1 MSVEDKRQQGAD
13 RKPVSLVV
21 EYEGADDLL
30 RDYTQNLSS
39 GGAFV
44 HTDRLLSVGDS
55 VRLQLSFP
63 RLLAPLC
70 IEGIVRWVRP
80 IAEGDSGA
88 GIEFINFDTDVRTAL
103 DKVLHHIHDRDPAF
117 VQTSLRVLLAED
129 NPHVARLI
137 REGLSSGRYSDAEF
151 DIEGAATGSDA
162 WELLHEEK
170 FDVLVVDINLPVMD
184 GATLIAKL
192 RGEARFSDFP
202 IIAVSAGGIEAA
214 AEARAAGA
222 DFFLEKPM
230 RLREIIETMRKL
242 LDADL

>member
-1 MSVEDKRQQGAD
+1 MASEDKRRQDSD
-13 RKPVSLVV
+13 RKTISLVV
-21 EYEGADDLL
+21 EYEGAEDLL

-44 HTDRLLSVGDS
+44 HTDRNLTVGDS

-63 RLLAPLC
+63 RLLAPVY

-80 IAEGDSGA
+80 VGDGDSGA
-88 GIEFINFDTDVRTAL
+88 GIEFVNFDTDVRASL
-103 DKVLHHIHDRDPAF
+103 DAVLNKIQERDPSLI
-117 VQTSLRVLLAED
+117 QSTLRVLLAED

-137 REGLSSGRYSDAEF
+137 REGLGSGHYSNADFE
-151 DIEGAATGSDA
+151 IVGAATGADA
-162 WELLHEEK
+162 LALLQSEK
-170 FDVLVVDINLPVMD
+170 FDVLVVDINMPVMD

-192 RGEARFSDFP
+192 RAQEKFAKFP
-202 IIAVSAGGIEAA
+202 IIAVSAGGSSAE

-230 RLREIIETMRKL
+230 RLREIIETMRHL
-242 LDADL
+242 LGKDL

>member
-1 MSVEDKRQQGAD
+1 MSVEDKRKQGAD

-21 EYEGADDLL
+21 EYDGADDLL

-44 HTDRLLSVGDS
+44 HTDRLLSVGDA

-70 IEGIVRWVRP
+70 IEGVVRWVRP
-80 IAEGDSGA
+80 ISEGDSGA
-88 GIEFINFDTDVRTAL
+88 GIEFVNFDADVRASL

-151 DIEGAATGSDA
+151 DIEGAATGTDA
-162 WELLHEEK
+162 LALLQAER
-170 FDVLVVDINLPVMD
+170 FDLLVVDINLPVMD
-184 GATLIAKL
+184 GATLIATL
-192 RGEARFSDFP
+192 RDDQKFVDFP
-202 IIAVSAGGIEAA
+202 IIAVSAGGRAAA
-214 AEARAAGA
+214 AEAHAAGA

-242 LDADL
+242 LDAEL

>member
-1 MSVEDKRQQGAD
+1 MSADDKRKHGAD

-21 EYEGADDLL
+21 DYDGADDLL

-44 HTDRLLSVGDS
+44 HTDRTLTVGDA

-70 IEGIVRWVRP
+70 IEGVVRWVRP

-88 GIEFINFDTDVRTAL
+88 GIEFINFDAEVRASL
-103 DKVLHHIHDRDPAF
+103 DSVLHHIQDRDPAF

-151 DIEGAATGSDA
+151 DIEGAATGADA
-162 WELLHEEK
+162 LELLLTKE
-170 FDVLVVDINLPVMD
+170 FDLLVVDINMPVMD

-192 RGEARFSDFP
+192 RADPAFVDFP
-202 IIAVSAGGIEAA
+202 IIAVSAGGRAAA

-242 LDADL
+242 LDTDL

>member
-1 MSVEDKRQQGAD
+1 MTADDKRKHGAD

-21 EYEGADDLL
+21 DYEGADDLL

-44 HTDRLLSVGDS
+44 HTDRMLSVGDA

-70 IEGIVRWVRP
+70 IEGVVRWVRP

-88 GIEFINFDTDVRTAL
+88 GIEFVNFDSDVRASL
-103 DKVLHHIHDRDPAF
+103 DKVLLHIQDRDPAF

-151 DIEGAATGSDA
+151 DIEGAATGTDA
-162 WELLHEEK
+162 LALLQAEK

-184 GATLIAKL
+184 GATLIATL
-192 RGEARFSDFP
+192 RDDPRFVDFP
-202 IIAVSAGGIEAA
+202 IIAVSAGGRAAA

-230 RLREIIETMRKL
+230 RLREIIETMRQL

>member
-1 MSVEDKRQQGAD
+1 MTAEDKRKYGAD
-13 RKPVSLVV
+13 RQPVSLVV
-21 EYEGADDLL
+21 EYEGAEDLL

-44 HTDRLLSVGDS
+44 HTDRTLSVGDA

-63 RLLAPLC
+63 RLLSPLC

-80 IAEGDSGA
+80 VSEGDSGA
-88 GIEFINFDTDVRTAL
+88 GIEFVNFDAEVRAAL
-103 DKVLHHIHDRDPAF
+103 DTMLTHIEERDPAF

-137 REGLSSGRYSDAEF
+137 CEGLTSGRYSDAEF
-151 DIEGAATGSDA
+151 DIEGAATGTDA
-162 WELLHEEK
+162 LALLHAEP
-170 FDVLVVDINLPVMD
+170 FDLMVVDINLPIMD
-184 GATLIAKL
+184 GATLIATL
-192 RGEARFSDFP
+192 RADKRFVDFP
-202 IIAVSAGGIEAA
+202 IIAVSAGGRAAA

-242 LDADL
+242 LDVDL

>member
-1 MSVEDKRQQGAD
+1 MSVEDKRKYGAD

-21 EYEGADDLL
+21 DYDGADDLL

-44 HTDRLLSVGDS
+44 HTDRVLAIGDA

-63 RLLAPLC
+63 RLLAPLF
-70 IEGIVRWVRP
+70 IEGVVRWVRP
-80 IAEGDSGA
+80 VAEGDSGA
-88 GIEFINFDTDVRTAL
+88 GIEFVNFDEDVRASL
-103 DKVLHHIHDRDPAF
+103 DKVLHQIQERDPAF
-117 VQTSLRVLLAED
+117 VQSSLRVLLAED
-129 NPHVARLI
+129 NPHVSRLI

-162 WELLHEEK
+162 LALLQAGK
-170 FDVLVVDINLPVMD
+170 FDILVVDINLPVMD
-184 GATLIAKL
+184 GATLITKL
-192 RGEARFSDFP
+192 REDPRFADFP
-202 IIAVSAGGIEAA
+202 IIAVSAGGLVAA
-214 AEARAAGA
+214 EEARAAGA

-242 LDADL
+242 LDAEL

>member
-1 MSVEDKRQQGAD
+1 MTADKRKSGAP
-13 RKPVSLVV
+13 RQPVSLVV
-21 EYEGADDLL
+21 EYDGAEDLL

-44 HTDRLLSVGDS
+44 HTDRQLSVGDA
-55 VRLQLSFP
+55 VHLQLSFP
-63 RLLAPLC
+63 RLLSPLC

-80 IAEGDSGA
+80 VSEGDSGA
-88 GIEFINFDTDVRTAL
+88 GIEFVNFDEDVRAAL
-103 DKVLHHIHDRDPAF
+103 DNVLVHIQERDPAF

-129 NPHVARLI
+129 NPHVSRLI
-137 REGLSSGRYSDAEF
+137 REGLTSGRYSDAEF
-151 DIEGAATGSDA
+151 DIEGAATGADA
-162 WELLHEEK
+162 LALLRSEP
-170 FDVLVVDINLPVMD
+170 FDLLVVDINLPIMD
-184 GATLIAKL
+184 GATLIATL
-192 RGEARFSDFP
+192 RADKRFEDFP
-202 IIAVSAGGIEAA
+202 IIAVSAGGRAAA

>member
-1 MSVEDKRQQGAD
+1 MSGEDKRRGGAD

-21 EYEGADDLL
+21 EYDGAEDLY
-30 RDYTQNLSS
+30 RDYTQNLST

-44 HTDRLLSVGDS
+44 HTDRDLAVGDA

-63 RLLAPLC
+63 RLLSPLC
-70 IEGIVRWVRP
+70 IDGVVRWVRP
-80 IAEGDSGA
+80 IAKGDTGA
-88 GIEFINFDTDVRTAL
+88 GIEFVNFDSGVRDSLDV
-103 DKVLHHIHDRDPAF
+103 VLHQIHERDPSL
-117 VQTSLRVLLAED
+117 VQSSLRVLLAED

-137 REGLSSGRYSDAEF
+137 CEGLSSGRYSDAEF
-151 DIEGAATGSDA
+151 EIEGAATGGDA
-162 WELLHEEK
+162 LALLETGH

-192 RGEARFSDFP
+192 RDDRRFSDLP
-202 IIAVSAGGIEAA
+202 IIAVSAGGRAAA

-242 LDADL
+242 LDADI